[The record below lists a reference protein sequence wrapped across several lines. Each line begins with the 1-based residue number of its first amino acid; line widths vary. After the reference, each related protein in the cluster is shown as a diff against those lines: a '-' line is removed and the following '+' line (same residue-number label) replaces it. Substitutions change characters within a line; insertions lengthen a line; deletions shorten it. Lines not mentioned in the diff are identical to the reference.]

1 MEVICNPYAA
11 IDEAETCAAA
21 APPPRRSDSF
31 PVRDALRPLRVPS
44 GARLEKSPSQDTNAR
59 LLRGSGVLLVPADT
73 EKLLPHRPESLVAE
87 ETSARNRS
95 SSSPRGGRR
104 KRGPDGSPNIQATGA
119 DGRRP
124 NGPLGADGKQQHPNL
139 CAGEQ
144 GSEPQRMIEDVLE
157 TEETAAQQT
166 LNVPSPSTSNS
177 IQAFLTNPDSLHV
190 SFTSASTCTP
200 GDDERRYAP
209 LIEGPLSNF
218 LVISLQI
225 LSYIQVRAASRV
237 LVRRDG
243 AQPPEDAACAR
254 AGRASQ

>member
-21 APPPRRSDSF
+21 APPRRSDSF
-31 PVRDALRPLRVPS
+31 PVRDAKRPLRVPS

-59 LLRGSGVLLVPADT
+59 SLRGSGVLLVPADT
-73 EKLLPHRPESLVAE
+73 EKLLPHRPESLVGE

-95 SSSPRGGRR
+95 SPSPRSGHR
-104 KRGPDGSPNIQATGA
+104 KRGPDGSPNIQASGA
-119 DGRRP
+119 GGRRP
-124 NGPLGADGKQQHPNL
+124 NGSLAADGKQLHPNL
-139 CAGEQ
+139 CAGEE
-144 GSEPQRMIEDVLE
+144 GSEPQQPQRMIEDVLE

-200 GDDERRYAP
+200 GDDERRYAL
-209 LIEGPLSNF
+209 LIEGPLSKAIWSQNTF
-218 LVISLQI
+218 YFTSNI
-225 LSYIQVRAASRV
+225 V
-237 LVRRDG
+237 LVHSGSCCFASTR
-243 AQPPEDAACAR
+243 P
-254 AGRASQ
+254 AGRRTAA